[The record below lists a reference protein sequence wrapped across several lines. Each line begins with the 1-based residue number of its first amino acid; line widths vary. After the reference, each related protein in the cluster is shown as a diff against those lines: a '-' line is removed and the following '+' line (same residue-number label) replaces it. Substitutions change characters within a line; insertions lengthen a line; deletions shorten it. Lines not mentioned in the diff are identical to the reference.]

1 MHMTT
6 KALVLRQV
14 DYKESDK
21 ILTLLTQEAGRL
33 TASARGCRRKGSPIA
48 AGSQLLV
55 WSDVV
60 LHEYRG
66 RWTVQEAAV
75 DREFRGMREDLEK
88 FSLGCYFAEVTELLA
103 VEGLPCPELLAVQE
117 QLASALRAAGFPL
130 EGRPF
135 TPHLTLGRE
144 VLLHPGFRLDT
155 FSQTLP
161 DLRIPVKRLCL
172 MESRRDGGKLVYREI
187 SAVELPAKG

>member
-1 MHMTT
+1 MRLFAAICFPEEI
-6 KALVLRQV
+6 KARLEEVLTELSRQA
-14 DYKESDK
+14 EGNFTRPENLH
-21 ILTLLTQEAGRL
+21 LTLAFLGETPRL
-33 TASARGCRRKGSPIA
+33 RAAQAAMHSVKGSPF
-48 AGSQLLV
+48 
-55 WSDVV
+55 V
-60 LHEYRG
+60 LTAKGLG
-66 RWTVQEAAV
+66 R
-75 DREFRGMREDLEK
+75 FRRPGGDICWMGL
-88 FSLGCYFAEVTELLA
+88 
-103 VEGLPCPELLAVQE
+103 LPCPELLAVQE